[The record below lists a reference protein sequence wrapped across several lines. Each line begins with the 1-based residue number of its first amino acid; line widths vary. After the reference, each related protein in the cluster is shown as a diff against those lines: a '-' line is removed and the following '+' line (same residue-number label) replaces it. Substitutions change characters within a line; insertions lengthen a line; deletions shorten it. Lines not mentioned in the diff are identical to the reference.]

1 MLYQATNYSGKLIN
15 VFLNLVAI
23 RRVQLDWKADGM

>member
-23 RRVQLDWKADGM
+23 TRV